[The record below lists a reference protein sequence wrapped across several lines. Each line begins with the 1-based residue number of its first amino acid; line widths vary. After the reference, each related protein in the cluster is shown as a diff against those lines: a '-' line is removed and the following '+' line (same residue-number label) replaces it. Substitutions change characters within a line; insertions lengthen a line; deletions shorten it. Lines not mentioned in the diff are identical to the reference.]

1 MVYGLSEKRGRYAAA
16 FVLAGWLLAATAWGQ
31 ESGKV
36 ENGVLSPVAMSVF
49 SEKASVAVLRRRAQK
64 GDAVAALKLGYLY
77 RLGRKVKKNPK
88 QAVRWFRLAAN
99 RGNAE
104 AQLQMAVMYAAGEGV
119 SQDYE
124 AMRRWLEKSAG
135 NGYGL
140 SQLQLGLL
148 YAKGITV
155 GQDMAVARM
164 WLGFAAEQPGEVG
177 QTAKAA
183 LDSLQRDTDAE
194 KTDWMALPLWQDM
207 AEKYGRALA
216 ALQSGADGN
225 QPRAQSVLGGVFYWL
240 GEQEGIDRMN
250 GFYREAARLLR
261 QAAGQGE
268 MPAQYLLGVMYREG
282 KGVNRSEQEA
292 FSWLE
297 KAAQG
302 GYAPAQV
309 ALGAEYAL
317 SERQDAEKA
326 RFWYGK
332 ALAAGNGK
340 AQAYFAEKAA
350 VDAAPGKRDMP
361 VRQWDARDQYVMALA
376 YEKGKGAP
384 QDWEQAAAWYRM
396 AASQRLLPAQRQ
408 LGMAYLEGKGVPV
421 DEAEAAVWLNLA
433 AEQGDAQAACA
444 LAGLYADGHGVE
456 KDERRAF
463 ALYMAAAQAGMTPAQ
478 EALGIMYFEGRG
490 TEKDVAQALQ
500 WLERAAVHSG
510 SAVRR
515 MLAIMQEETQEA
527 GQAKEG
533 F

>member
-1 MVYGLSEKRGRYAAA
+1 MGYKASGWAGGGTAA
-16 FVLAGWLLAATAWGQ
+16 FLLAGWLLAVPAWGQ
-31 ESGKV
+31 GGSGMESKMF
-36 ENGVLSPVAMSVF
+36 SPVAASVF
-49 SEKASVAVLRRRAQK
+49 SERASVSTLTRRARK

-77 RLGRKVKKNPK
+77 RLGRKVRKDPK
-88 QAVRWFRLAAN
+88 QAVRWFKLAAGK
-99 RGNAE
+99 GNAE

-135 NGYGL
+135 SGYGL

-155 GQDMAVARM
+155 TQDVAVARL

-177 QTAKAA
+177 QTARAA
-183 LDSLQRDTDAE
+183 LDALQRDTADTG
-194 KTDWMALPLWQDM
+194 TDWMALPLWQDT
-207 AEKYGRALA
+207 AEKYGRVLA
-216 ALQSGADGN
+216 ALQAGADGN
-225 QPRAQSVLGGVFYWL
+225 ESRAQYMLGLVFYWL
-240 GEQEGIDRMN
+240 GEQEGSCQN
-250 GFYREAARLLR
+250 GFYHEAARLFR

-268 MPAQYLLGVMYREG
+268 MPAQYLLGVMYRDG
-282 KGVNRSEQEA
+282 KGVGKSEQEA

-302 GYAPAQV
+302 GYVPAQA
-309 ALGAEYAL
+309 ALGAEFARL
-317 SERQDAEKA
+317 GRQEADQAG
-326 RFWYGK
+326 FWYGK
-332 ALAAGNGK
+332 ALAAGDGA
-340 AQAYFAEKAA
+340 AQAYFAERAA

-376 YEKGKGAP
+376 YERGEGLP

-396 AASQRLLPAQRQ
+396 AASQLLLPAQRR

-433 AEQGDAQAACA
+433 AEQGDAQAAA
-444 LAGLYADGHGVE
+444 VLAGLYADGRGVE
-456 KDERRAF
+456 KDEGRAF
-463 ALYMAAAQAGMTPAQ
+463 SLYMAAARAGIAPAQ
-478 EALGIMYFEGRG
+478 EALGRMYVEGCG
-490 TEKDVAQALQ
+490 TERDVAQALQ

-515 MLAIMQEETQEA
+515 MLAIMQEETQ
-527 GQAKEG
+527 
-533 F
+533 